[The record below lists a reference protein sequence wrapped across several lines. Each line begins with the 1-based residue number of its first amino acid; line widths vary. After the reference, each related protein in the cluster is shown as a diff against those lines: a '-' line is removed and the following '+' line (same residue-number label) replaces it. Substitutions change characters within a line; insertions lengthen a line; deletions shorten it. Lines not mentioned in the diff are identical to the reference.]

1 MAALQKDPVSRRS
14 GALWIKSRADPY
26 ERRPL
31 WVWIDQ
37 KGCITTAYVV
47 PQSSDGAGYPLPRW
61 ERRAKEEK
69 KCAMGLVT
77 QGLCQEPSRAVQ
89 PEDA

>member
-1 MAALQKDPVSRRS
+1 M
-14 GALWIKSRADPY
+14 
-26 ERRPL
+26 
-31 WVWIDQ
+31 
-37 KGCITTAYVV
+37 AYVV